1 MSENIIHT
9 NAKRKSA
16 RARVYM
22 NALSKATE
30 HHIMIN
36 NRPLNDYFCGSDG
49 CSRHL
54 NEVLQPLK
62 LVDGEYFNI
71 KANVNGGGLHGQ
83 SGALLLALAKALV
96 EHNPELRSSMKQRGY
111 LTSDA
116 RKVERQKAG
125 QKGARAGNQW
135 KKR

>member
-1 MSENIIHT
+1 
-9 NAKRKSA
+9 
-16 RARVYM
+16 M

-71 KANVNGGGLHGQ
+71 KANVNGVVFMVRVVLYYWH
-83 SGALLLALAKALV
+83 LL
-96 EHNPELRSSMKQRGY
+96 
-111 LTSDA
+111 
-116 RKVERQKAG
+116 
-125 QKGARAGNQW
+125 
-135 KKR
+135 KRWLSTIQN